1 MIVELPDMYFLS
13 YIMRNIQVLWKSTV
27 TVEKCFDYMQT
38 IPLAVFYVFYFANIL
53 NLSLRPSY

>member
-1 MIVELPDMYFLS
+1 MEVD
-13 YIMRNIQVLWKSTV
+13 STV